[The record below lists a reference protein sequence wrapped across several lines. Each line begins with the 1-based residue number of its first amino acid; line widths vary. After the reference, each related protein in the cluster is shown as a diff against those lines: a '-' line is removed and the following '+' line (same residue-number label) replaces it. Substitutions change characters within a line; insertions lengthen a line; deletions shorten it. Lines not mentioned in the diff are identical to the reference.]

1 MVAMRGSLTDVAGV
15 EVGHYTDAD
24 AATGCTVVLT
34 RGGAVAGVDV
44 RGSAPGTRETDLL
57 RPGASVELIH
67 AVTLSGGSAYGL
79 AAASGVMRWL
89 EERGIGHRVGKF
101 IVPIVPAA
109 ILFDLGMGRSDV
121 RPGEREGYAAVSA
134 ASSAASVEQ
143 GSVGAGTGATVG
155 KGLGSAAAMKGGV
168 GSASMDLGGGVVLA
182 ALAAVNAIGGVVDH
196 ETGELL
202 AGPRG
207 ADGRVRDSIVLFAD
221 RASGAAPRPPAPSE
235 PLANTTL
242 GVIAT
247 SLALDRGQAGRLAA
261 VAHDGLALAVRP
273 CHTLHDGD
281 AVFALSTRL
290 VDAPEEVARLYALA
304 PTVMA
309 AAIINAVRAA
319 TSLHGIPSYAEVR
332 DEE

>member
-1 MVAMRGSLTDVAGV
+1 MNGSLTDVPGV
-15 EVGHYTDAD
+15 EVGHYTDLA

-57 RPGASVELIH
+57 RPGASVERIH
-67 AVTLSGGSAYGL
+67 AVALSGGSAYGL
-79 AAASGVMRWL
+79 AAASGVMRRL
-89 EERGIGHRVGKF
+89 EEQSVGHRVGKH

-109 ILFDLGMGRSDV
+109 ILFDLGIGRADA
-121 RPGEREGYAAVSA
+121 RPGEREGYAAAAAASA
-134 ASSAASVEQ
+134 APVEQ

-155 KGLGSAAAMKGGV
+155 KGLGRAAAMKGGV
-168 GSASMDLGGGVVLA
+168 GSASMDLGGGIVLA
-182 ALAAVNAIGGVVDH
+182 ALAAVNAIGGVVEH

-207 ADGRVRDSIVLFAD
+207 EDGRVRDSVALFAD
-221 RASGAAPRPPAPSE
+221 LAHKPGARPQPPGEA
-235 PLANTTL
+235 LANTTL
-242 GVIAT
+242 GVVAT
-247 SLALDRGQAGRLAA
+247 SLALDKGQAGRLAA

-281 AVFALSTRL
+281 AVFALSTSQA
-290 VDAPEEVARLYALA
+290 DAPDEVARLYALA
-304 PTVMA
+304 PTLMA
-309 AAIINAVRAA
+309 AAIVNAVRAA

-332 DEE
+332 GEG

>member
-1 MVAMRGSLTDVAGV
+1 MNGSLTDVAGV
-15 EVGHYTDAD
+15 EVGHYTDVD

-34 RGGAVAGVDV
+34 RGGAVGGVDV

-57 RPGASVELIH
+57 RPGASVELMH
-67 AVTLSGGSAYGL
+67 AVALSGGSAYGL

-89 EERGIGHRVGKF
+89 EERGAGHRVGKF

-109 ILFDLGMGRSDV
+109 ILFDLGLGRSDV
-121 RPGEREGYAAVSA
+121 RPGEREGYAAASVASA
-134 ASSAASVEQ
+134 APVEQ

-155 KGLGSAAAMKGGV
+155 KGLGRVAAMKGGV
-168 GSASMDLGGGVVLA
+168 GSASMELGGGVVLA

-207 ADGRVRDSIVLFAD
+207 ADGRVRDSVALFAD
-221 RASGAAPRPPAPSE
+221 PASGAAPRPQAQGE

-242 GVIAT
+242 GVMAT

-261 VAHDGLALAVRP
+261 VAHDGMALAVRP

-281 AVFALSTRL
+281 AVFALSTRS

-309 AAIINAVRAA
+309 AAIVNAVRAA
-319 TSLHGIPSYAEVR
+319 KSLHGVPSYGEVR
-332 DEE
+332 GGE